1 MGCVVLHA
9 ATANVATTA
18 RNSGRF
24 SISSNSIELLIV
36 IPSTDSTL
44 LELSLG
50 KKSCARGTTRSATYA
65 ISAVISV
72 RQRS

>member
-9 ATANVATTA
+9 ATAKVATTA
-18 RNSGRF
+18 RNNGRF
-24 SISSNSIELLIV
+24 SIFSNSIELLIM

-44 LELSLG
+44 LEFSPG

-65 ISAVISV
+65 TSAVISV

>member
-24 SISSNSIELLIV
+24 SIFSNSIELLIL

-44 LELSLG
+44 LELSPG
-50 KKSCARGTTRSATYA
+50 NKSCARGTTRCATYA
-65 ISAVISV
+65 TFDVISV

>member
-24 SISSNSIELLIV
+24 SIFSNSIELLIL
-36 IPSTDSTL
+36 IPSTYGTL
-44 LELSLG
+44 LGLL
-50 KKSCARGTTRSATYA
+50 
-65 ISAVISV
+65 
-72 RQRS
+72 